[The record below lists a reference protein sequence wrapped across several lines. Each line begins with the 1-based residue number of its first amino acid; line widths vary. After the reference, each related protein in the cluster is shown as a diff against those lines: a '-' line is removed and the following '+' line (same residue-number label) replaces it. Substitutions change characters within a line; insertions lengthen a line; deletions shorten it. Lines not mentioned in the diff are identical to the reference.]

1 MNISKKELARLHV
14 EAEKLHYQWAEK
26 ESWRKA
32 HEAARKAYYES
43 MTEFGYAD
51 LDKEIPAMERA
62 VMFFQEQAR
71 KLVKGNEPSKP
82 GGLGLSFPPDSRA
95 A

>member
-1 MNISKKELARLHV
+1 MARLSV
-14 EAEKLHYQWAEK
+14 EAEKLHYQWSEK
-26 ESWRKA
+26 ESWKRA

-43 MTEFGYAD
+43 MTELGYAD
-51 LDKEIPAMERA
+51 LEKEVPAIDRA

-71 KLVKGNEPSKP
+71 KFTKGNEPPKP
-82 GGLGLSFPPDSRA
+82 TGLGLSFPPDSRA